1 MKTSAL
7 IQLHIKALK
16 ENTAQQHFVK
26 GNSIICTDPDILT
39 LRVTTV
45 LLRPPPQPHQSL
57 GHWNRHTSF
66 TCAIVSAAEMQKWP
80 GWTAEKT
87 KPMAD
92 PRGRVAQLDLLRNG
106 LIKGLLK

>member
-45 LLRPPPQPHQSL
+45 LLHPPPQPHQSP
-57 GHWNRHTSF
+57 GHRNRHTSF
-66 TCAIVSAAEMQKWP
+66 HLCNCFCSKDAEMAWV
-80 GWTAEKT
+80 
-87 KPMAD
+87 D
-92 PRGRVAQLDLLRNG
+92 S
-106 LIKGLLK
+106 